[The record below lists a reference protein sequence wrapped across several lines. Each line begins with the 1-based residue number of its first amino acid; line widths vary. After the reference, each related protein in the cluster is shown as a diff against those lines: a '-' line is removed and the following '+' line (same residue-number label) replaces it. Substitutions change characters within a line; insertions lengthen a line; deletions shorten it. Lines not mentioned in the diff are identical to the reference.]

1 MDTSKESSLITP
13 LPPDSY
19 VNSVVDPGLIEAPA
33 SSAVELSP
41 DNPPWGVLTAVLS
54 WLGSVVLLLGVQF
67 LVIIPY
73 VLYRYRGTGF
83 EEMGL
88 SIQKDPTAI
97 LLSVLSTIPAHILTL
112 GLVWAVVTGF
122 GKRPFW
128 PTLGWGWS
136 RDIGPWKSIGIAVL
150 LLMTGGLLT
159 QLVGGEETAVD
170 QIVASST
177 AARLAIAV
185 LATVTA
191 PLIEE
196 MIYRG
201 LLYSALQRVTGVVW
215 AVIAVSFL
223 FTFVHVFQYSNNL
236 GVIAAITIFS
246 LALTLMRAYTGQ
258 LLPCYVMHLVFNGI
272 QSIGIIFGPYLQRNS
287 SGGGGEQKAAVVH
300 AVMNLLKHLI

>member
-1 MDTSKESSLITP
+1 MDTSKESSLIAP

-19 VNSVVDPGLIEAPA
+19 ANSVVVDPGLIEAPA
-33 SSAVELSP
+33 SSAVEPSP

-73 VLYRYRGTGF
+73 VLYRYRGAGF
-83 EEMGL
+83 EDVGQ

-128 PTLGWGWS
+128 PTLGWSWS
-136 RDIGPWKSIGIAVL
+136 RDVGPWKSIGLAVL
-150 LLMTGGLLT
+150 VLGLGGLLT

-185 LATVTA
+185 LATATA
-191 PLIEE
+191 PLVEE

-201 LLYSALQRVTGVVW
+201 LLYSALQRVTGMVW
-215 AVIAVSFL
+215 AIIVVSFL

-236 GVIAAITIFS
+236 GVIAAISIFS
-246 LALTLMRAYTGQ
+246 LSLTLMRAYTGR

-272 QSIGIIFGPYLQRNS
+272 QSVGIIFGPYMQRNS
-287 SGGGGEQKAAVVH
+287 GGGEQKAAVVQ
-300 AVMNLLKHLI
+300 AVMHLLNHLS